1 MTSTMYEDTERPRT
15 IISAFCVWQKLLET
29 CKTQNESEQTT
40 SEHIQAPAFQI
51 YPPRSI
57 PERSDNCKTTI
68 IKPQGITAP
77 LGTETLFYRFTGN
90 LTPGRSYFRTHGKK
104 RTQSALTIQL
114 CRANKLNPNLSL
126 RHSS

>member
-1 MTSTMYEDTERPRT
+1 MYEDTERPRT

-57 PERSDNCKTTI
+57 PERSDNCQTTI

-77 LGTETLFYRFTGN
+77 LGTETPILQVYRKFN
-90 LTPGRSYFRTHGKK
+90 PW
-104 RTQSALTIQL
+104 Q
-114 CRANKLNPNLSL
+114 KLLQDPW
-126 RHSS
+126 